1 MSVRPFAFVLMPFD
15 EAFEDV
21 YRLGIKSACEDAGII
36 AERVDEQI
44 YSETILDRI
53 YRQIKVA
60 NFVIADMTG
69 KNPNVFYEVGYA
81 HAIGKS
87 CTLLTQTAEDIP
99 FDLKQHRHIV
109 YGGSIQRL
117 KASLAADLEWQKAK
131 VESSKSQALTL
142 NVASASGSMTKKD
155 WSIDGAFNLNVDLH
169 NNTVK
174 RSPEIESIYVYTSFN
189 WRFSQGGEECPVT
202 EVTDGPSKYKTY
214 VKPPVSRLSPSGWA
228 QFKLKGSRQLWNKWN
243 GAEAKETYTSS
254 GPLNFELHT
263 SEGILRF
270 SEHVTVEFD
279 DFPF

>member
-1 MSVRPFAFVLMPFD
+1 MPFD

-21 YRLGIKSACEDAGII
+21 YRLGIKSACEEAGVI

-87 CTLLTQTAEDIP
+87 CTLLTQSADDIP

-117 KASLAADLEWQKAK
+117 K
-131 VESSKSQALTL
+131 KSAIIYLT
-142 NVASASGSMTKKD
+142 
-155 WSIDGAFNLNVDLH
+155 
-169 NNTVK
+169 
-174 RSPEIESIYVYTSFN
+174 
-189 WRFSQGGEECPVT
+189 
-202 EVTDGPSKYKTY
+202 
-214 VKPPVSRLSPSGWA
+214 
-228 QFKLKGSRQLWNKWN
+228 
-243 GAEAKETYTSS
+243 
-254 GPLNFELHT
+254 
-263 SEGILRF
+263 
-270 SEHVTVEFD
+270 
-279 DFPF
+279 